1 MIPPAACT
9 QSVAVQPEISTAEV
23 KTEAKIRMFFIFDF
37 PVSLMST
44 LNCRVEKEKLLRFV
58 GGGCRFTHP

>member
-23 KTEAKIRMFFIFDF
+23 KSEAKIRMFFIVDF
-37 PVSLMST
+37 QVSLMST
-44 LNCRVEKEKLLRFV
+44 LSCRVEIEKLLRFV
-58 GGGCRFTHP
+58 GGDCRFTHP